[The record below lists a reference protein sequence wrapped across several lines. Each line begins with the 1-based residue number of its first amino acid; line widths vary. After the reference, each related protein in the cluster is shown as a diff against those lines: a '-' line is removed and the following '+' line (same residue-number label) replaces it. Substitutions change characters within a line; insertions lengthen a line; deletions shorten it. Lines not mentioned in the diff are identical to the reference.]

1 MFGSCLL
8 LETTV
13 AHVSIP
19 RVIHVLTS
27 LYRNFPDNVE
37 LLEYMMLAL
46 SQVAAVDRELLQ
58 IEGVGDDICIHVCW
72 FFSAV
77 CVCVCVVWC
86 GV

>member
-8 LETTV
+8 LETTM

-58 IEGVGDDICIHVCW
+58 IVRGGW
-72 FFSAV
+72 R
-77 CVCVCVVWC
+77 
-86 GV
+86 

>member
-1 MFGSCLL
+1 M
-8 LETTV
+8 
-13 AHVSIP
+13 AHVSIQ

-58 IEGVGDDICIHVCW
+58 IVRGGW
-72 FFSAV
+72 R
-77 CVCVCVVWC
+77 
-86 GV
+86 